1 MIAGINGV
9 LNLSVLDGWWGEGY
23 DGHNGWAIKPVAESL
38 DEARRNFEE
47 SRTLYELLQDHVV
60 PTYYRRGEMG
70 YSAEWIRMA
79 KRSIASILPRFSTHR
94 MVNEYLAKFY
104 LPATRQGRRY
114 AESDFEPARRL
125 ALWKQRMREVWP
137 KVTLRRLDAPKK
149 SIAFGNGLHIEVAV
163 FLNGLRPED
172 VALELLIAKQTGHD
186 GEGHAKSYRF
196 ESAGTQTDQG
206 EQCFAL
212 ELNPQMCG
220 KLEYRIRL
228 YPQHE
233 LLTHPFELG
242 MMRWL

>member
-1 MIAGINGV
+1 
-9 LNLSVLDGWWGEGY
+9 
-23 DGHNGWAIKPVAESL
+23 
-38 DEARRNFEE
+38 
-47 SRTLYELLQDHVV
+47 LLQDHVV

-79 KRSIASILPRFSTHR
+79 KHSIASILPRFSSTR

-125 ALWKQRMREVWP
+125 ALWKQRVRDVWP
-137 KVTLRRLDAPKK
+137 KVSMRRLDVAQKR
-149 SIAFGNGLHIEVAV
+149 IVFGDGLRLEVAV
-163 FLNGLRPED
+163 FLGGLAVED
-172 VALELLIAKQTGHD
+172 VALELLLTKQSRD
-186 GEGHAKSYRF
+186 ESQPQPQSYRF
-196 ESAGTQTDQG
+196 ESEGRMTEQG
-206 EQCFAL
+206 EQRFAL
-212 ELNPQMCG
+212 ELRPELCG

-233 LLTHPFELG
+233 LLTHPLELG